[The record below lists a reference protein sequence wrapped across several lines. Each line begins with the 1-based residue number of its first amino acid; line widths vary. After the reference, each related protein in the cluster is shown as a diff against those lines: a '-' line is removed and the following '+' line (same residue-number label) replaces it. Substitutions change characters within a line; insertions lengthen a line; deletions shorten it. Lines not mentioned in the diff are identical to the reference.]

1 MFLIVGSGNFG
12 LAVTGPVPMPLS
24 LETSLLHP
32 LMSIRAVN
40 LNHLAEQL
48 LLKFQQSVIYPT

>member
-24 LETSLLHP
+24 LETIVRSRSLDTLFIDNNSQH
-32 LMSIRAVN
+32 N
-40 LNHLAEQL
+40 G
-48 LLKFQQSVIYPT
+48 LLK